1 MDGSIKIYE
10 VSKSGKKTLL
20 IFFNQ
25 IADDGLKELAKLL
38 PPNSTGILGSPI
50 THCQLGRGGIGGQ
63 YDYDAISLNTPIL
76 ESDGGISSVS
86 DASVIHDGFTSY
98 FEFVFNSDNTLYT
111 YLNSIG
117 NPAINEVGMLIDY
130 TIPSTERLFCAKD
143 FNYGSLPFYIESGK
157 AYTVY
162 YELKFGREFSS
173 SSSV

>member
-1 MDGSIKIYE
+1 MDGSIKIFE
-10 VSKSGKKTLL
+10 MSKAGVKTLL

-38 PPNSTGILGSPI
+38 PPDSTGILGSPI
-50 THCQLGRGGIGGQ
+50 THCQLGIGGIGGQ
-63 YDYDAISLNTPIL
+63 YDYEATSLNTPIS
-76 ESDGGISSVS
+76 ESNGGISAVS
-86 DASVIHDGFTSY
+86 NASIIHDGFTSY
-98 FEFVFNSDNTLYT
+98 FTFVFNADNTLYT

-117 NPAINEVGMLIDY
+117 NPPINEVGMLINY
-130 TIPSTERLFCAKD
+130 SAPSTERLFCAKD
-143 FNYGSLPFYIESGK
+143 FNYSSLPFHIESGI